1 MLLQASDWIR
11 RSRLLRKHERGSM
24 PRLLGCCAMTIHRF
38 LLLPVLFAMA
48 ACQHAATPAPPSPN
62 VLLLGETHDNGDGH
76 RLRLQDLQARIDAG
90 WRPAIAMEQFDRE
103 QQAALDAAMRDCA
116 DADCV
121 VAGMV
126 TAKSGW
132 NWTFYKQVV
141 AVALQY
147 RLPLL
152 AANLSRVDA
161 GKVVKAGFAVALS
174 PDVRNRY
181 DIDAA
186 LPAALLAAQVEEV
199 RIGHCNMLP
208 AAMLEPMARAQIAR
222 DVVMAEAMRP
232 YLERG
237 VVLIAGNGHV
247 RRDIAVPYW
256 LRAQGVP
263 SWSIGYLE
271 QLAAEGRFDSQRAIP
286 PIDRPDACAG
296 VGIMK
301 GKGAG

>member
-1 MLLQASDWIR
+1 
-11 RSRLLRKHERGSM
+11 
-24 PRLLGCCAMTIHRF
+24 MTTHRF

-48 ACQHAATPAPPSPN
+48 ACQHAATPAPPAPN
-62 VLLLGETHDNGDGH
+62 VLLLGETHDNADGH
-76 RLRLQDLQARIDAG
+76 RLRLRHLQVRVDAG

-103 QQAALDAAMRDCA
+103 QQPALDAAMRDCA

-121 VAGMV
+121 VARMI

-132 NWTFYKQVV
+132 NWTFYKPVV
-141 AVALQY
+141 ALALQY

-152 AANLSRVDA
+152 AANLSRADA

-199 RIGHCNMLP
+199 RTGHCNMLP

-222 DVVMAEAMRP
+222 DVLMAEAMRP

-256 LRAQGVP
+256 LRAQGVAN
-263 SWSIGYLE
+263 WSVGYLE
-271 QLAAEGRFDSQRAIP
+271 QATGAGEFDAQRAIP
-286 PIDRPDACAG
+286 ALTRPDPCAG
-296 VGIMK
+296 LGAMQ

>member
-1 MLLQASDWIR
+1 MA
-11 RSRLLRKHERGSM
+11 
-24 PRLLGCCAMTIHRF
+24 THRF

-48 ACQHAATPAPPSPN
+48 ACQHAATPAPPAPN
-62 VLLLGETHDNGDGH
+62 VLLLGETHDNADGH
-76 RLRLQDLQARIDAG
+76 RLRLRHLQVRVDAG

-103 QQAALDAAMRDCA
+103 QQPALDAAMRDCA

-121 VAGMV
+121 VARMI

-132 NWTFYKQVV
+132 NWTFYKPVV
-141 AVALQY
+141 ALALQY

-152 AANLSRVDA
+152 AANLSRADA

-199 RIGHCNMLP
+199 RTGHCNMLP

-222 DVVMAEAMRP
+222 DVLMAEAMRP

-256 LRAQGVP
+256 LRAQGVAN
-263 SWSIGYLE
+263 WSVGYLE
-271 QLAAEGRFDSQRAIP
+271 QRAAEAEFDAQHAIP
-286 PIDRPDACAG
+286 PIKRPDACAG
-296 VGIMK
+296 VGNIK